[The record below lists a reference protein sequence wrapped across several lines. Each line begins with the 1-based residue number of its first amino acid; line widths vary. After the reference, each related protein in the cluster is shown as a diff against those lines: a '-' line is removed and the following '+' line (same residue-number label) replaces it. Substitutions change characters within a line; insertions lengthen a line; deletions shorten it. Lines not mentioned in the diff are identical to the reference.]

1 MNIQPLSLLTPR
13 IELVPSMRDLAVQVK
28 DKINAYMS
36 NGWYKQM
43 ESSICIYQIAANG
56 HTHTGILALND
67 INDFD
72 QGKIKKHEKTLT
84 KREEEYFELLRSWK
98 AVIKPVLLTF
108 APNDDLTNWMNTY
121 LSVHTSSFRISIPE
135 YGEVHHYWLV
145 TDLNEIKTIQAIF
158 ENIPAVYIADG
169 HHRTTAIANM
179 SKRTEEEKQ
188 GLDFSHLF
196 AAYFPDDQLDI
207 LGYHRI
213 AALENEAA
221 AEQLIVSIKNKFGLS
236 LLQTPRLPL
245 HKREVIVVY
254 KDQFYTLDFSV
265 NNPQSEVFPAIHDTY
280 TLDTALLND
289 LVFTDILGVENV
301 RSDKR
306 ITYMDGASG
315 YTGMLWATQNDYNKI
330 GFLLFP
336 VAIEDLYYLSDQ
348 GDSLPPKSTWFEP
361 RIRSGL
367 AVCSLLQ
374 A

>member
-13 IELVPSMRDLAVQVK
+13 LEKVPSMRDLAVQVK
-28 DKINAYMS
+28 DEINAYLS

-43 ESSICIYQIAANG
+43 ELGICIYQIAAKD
-56 HTHTGILALND
+56 HVHTGIIALND
-67 INDFD
+67 INDFE

-84 KREEEYFELLRSWK
+84 KREDEYFVLLRNWK

-108 APNDDLTNWMNTY
+108 APNPDLTAWINSY
-121 LSVHTSSFRISIPE
+121 LSIHTSSFSITIPE
-135 YGEVHHYWLV
+135 YDEIHTYWLV
-145 TDLNEIKTIQAIF
+145 TDPSEIAEIQTIF
-158 ENIPAVYIADG
+158 EKIPAVYIADG

-179 SKRTEEEKQ
+179 SKRKEEEKQ

-207 LGYHRI
+207 LGYHRVVTL
-213 AALENEAA
+213 ADEAA
-221 AEQLIVSIKNKFGLS
+221 AEQFFVSVKDKFGLS
-236 LLQTPRLPL
+236 QLPTPRLPL

-254 KDQFYTLDFSV
+254 HAQCYALDFSV
-265 NNPQSEVFPAIHDTY
+265 NNPKSEAFAAVHDTY
-280 TLDTALLND
+280 ILDTALLND
-289 LVFTDILGVENV
+289 LIFTDLLGVENV

-306 ITYMDGASG
+306 ITYMEGASG
-315 YTGMLWATQNDYNKI
+315 YTGMLQTTQEDCTKI

-336 VAIEDLYYLSDQ
+336 VAIEDLYHLSDQ

-367 AVCSLLQ
+367 AVCSLLK
-374 A
+374 

>member
-1 MNIQPLSLLTPR
+1 MNIKPLPLLTPR
-13 IELVPSMRDLAVQVK
+13 TELVPSMRDLAVQVK
-28 DKINAYMS
+28 DEINAYMS

-43 ESSICIYQIAANG
+43 EPSICIYQIAANG

-67 INDFD
+67 IKDFD

-84 KREEEYFELLRSWK
+84 KREEEYFELLRNWK

-108 APNDDLTNWMNTY
+108 APNTDLTNWMDNY
-121 LSVHTSSFRISIPE
+121 LSLHTSSFSIAIPE

-145 TDLNEIKTIQAIF
+145 TDLNEIKAIQAIF

-207 LGYHRI
+207 LGYHRVV
-213 AALENEAA
+213 ALDSEAA
-221 AEQLIVSIKNKFGLS
+221 AEQFIVSIKNKFGLS
-236 LLQTPRLPL
+236 LLPTPRLPL
-245 HKREVIVVY
+245 RKREVIVVY
-254 KDQFYTLDFSV
+254 KAQFYALDFSV
-265 NNPQSEVFPAIHDTY
+265 NNPQSEVFSAMHDTY

-315 YTGMLWATQNDYNKI
+315 FTGMLWTTQNNQHKI

-336 VAIEDLYYLSDQ
+336 VAIEDLYHLSDQ

-367 AVCSLLQ
+367 AVCSLLH
-374 A
+374 

>member
-1 MNIQPLSLLTPR
+1 MNIKPLPLLTPR
-13 IELVPSMRDLAVQVK
+13 VELVPSMQDLAVQVK
-28 DKINAYMS
+28 DEINTYMS

-43 ESSICIYQIAANG
+43 ESSICIYQIAAKG
-56 HTHTGILALND
+56 HIHTGVLALND
-67 INDFD
+67 IHDFD

-84 KREEEYFELLRSWK
+84 KREEEYFELLCRWK

-108 APNDDLTNWMNTY
+108 APNPDLTTWINAY
-121 LSVHTSSFRISIPE
+121 LSVHTSSFNIAIPE
-135 YGEVHHYWLV
+135 YDEVHSYWLV
-145 TDLNEIKTIQAIF
+145 TDPSKITDIKAIF
-158 ENIPAVYIADG
+158 EKIPAVYIADG

-179 SKRTEEEKQ
+179 HKRTDEEKQ

-207 LGYHRI
+207 LGYHRVV
-213 AALENEAA
+213 ALDNEAA
-221 AEQLIVSIKNKFGLS
+221 AEQFIVSIKDKFGLVV
-236 LLQTPRLPL
+236 LQEPRLPL

-254 KDQFYTLDFSV
+254 QGQFYALDFSV
-265 NNPQSEVFPAIHDTY
+265 HNPKSEAFPAVHDSY

-289 LVFTDILGVENV
+289 LVFNDILGVENV

-306 ITYMDGASG
+306 ITYLDGASG
-315 YTGMLWATQNDYNKI
+315 WTGMLQTTQQDHKKI

-336 VAIEDLYYLSDQ
+336 VAIGDLYHLSDQ

-367 AVCSLLQ
+367 AVCSLLK
-374 A
+374 